1 MDTKA
6 YDWFRR
12 FMSIGFSI
20 VYSLKGNQNLMSF
33 LVKLIQ
39 FSSIYSNKSYW
50 LILSLCPFKVIKECS
65 DVSHDVHKFTTTL
78 KCWKN
83 LKDQSWNFYLQKIN
97 IAKNVSLI
105 SFVPKWSTIG
115 PKMVFFPQRSFVF
128 NIKKVF
134 FLAVFHNKHLQRCR
148 WILG

>member
-39 FSSIYSNKSYW
+39 FSSICSNKSYW

-83 LKDQSWNFYLQKIN
+83 PKDQSWNFYY
-97 IAKNVSLI
+97 V
-105 SFVPKWSTIG
+105 
-115 PKMVFFPQRSFVF
+115 
-128 NIKKVF
+128 
-134 FLAVFHNKHLQRCR
+134 FLAIAYKKSTLPRMLVSYLLFPNGLQLDQTWFSSSRGALFSTSKRFFSGCFP
-148 WILG
+148 